1 MRLART
7 SMRLLV
13 VVLLGFAAC
22 LLNPSRG
29 SAQGVIGITA
39 IFATTNGTH
48 IDTYSATEMDATTA
62 FYYDAYVEGYLY
74 QNGGL
79 LATGSA
85 TAGLIA
91 AGSATGNPTASGGFT
106 NYPIVNGDEYEVDS
120 YHYLIEFFVYTDGT
134 YDYYSNP
141 LYYLDF
147 TGGTTDPSGSGYTAG
162 GGPGYYTVDYI
173 ELGITAVAIQ
183 TGPPSISSISPNSG
197 AIGSSGTI
205 TVQGSNL
212 TDIFT
217 QSTTPNITGSGMSI
231 SVQSIGAPPAGPVV
245 TGASQVTLAYTIA
258 QNASTGA
265 HNITLSN
272 HFGTSNAVAFNV
284 GDPTPV
290 ITSVTPNV
298 WQAGN
303 SISVTITGTGF
314 GTNPTLTLS
323 GSGVSVQS
331 ITSAVDT
338 QIVATISVSRQAPS
352 ESVTVQVQSNGYGN
366 GFISTTPGQSQ
377 SGSNTVTVQ
386 SIPAPAALIMLG
398 PNSQGTAIC
407 QNGTNIAGTQSV
419 YIGQQIGFSGCVP
432 QSVADLVI
440 SESWQP
446 TPPSS
451 GYAIGGFS
459 VNNSTYAETL
469 TPVTNT
475 VCGTTQNCDYNTFYW
490 TQTGTYTLT
499 FSYVLINGNSNS
511 GSVTFSV
518 SGPTGNLLIQPNMP
532 TDGSGVQ
539 IGLNTQNFPIL
550 KTTGVTAN
558 GTCCYGISFTSNATM
573 PSGGA
578 VPPGSNQTFQFVQV
592 LGNPN
597 ANPGSQQPNGLQYQ
611 YVTPTSPPPYVGP
624 VNTGLDTS
632 YPYAFFSSTMTVDS
646 PNVNLLPN
654 YGEEWES
661 FTATMYL
668 LWDPALPSGCAPAKT
683 TETIVNGTPTFS
695 SSASTCTSVPVPLSS
710 VSWHWSGCAINTL
723 VNQPNQTTWIR
734 STSNGCPLETL
745 GTPQPVTPST
755 PSNGYPIWGSVYR

>member
-1 MRLART
+1 MSLPWTLVRAPILA
-7 SMRLLV
+7 
-13 VVLLGFAAC
+13 LLGFAVC
-22 LLNPSRG
+22 LFNPSHG
-29 SAQGVIGITA
+29 SAQGVIGVSI
-39 IFATTNGTH
+39 IFATTNATH
-48 IDTYSATEMDATTA
+48 IDTYSATEMDTVTA
-62 FYYDAYVEGYLY
+62 YYYDAYVEGYLY

-79 LATGSA
+79 LAAGSA
-85 TAGLIA
+85 TVGLIA

-106 NYPIVNGDEYEVDS
+106 MPIVNGYEYEIDS
-120 YHYLIEFFVYTDGT
+120 YHYLIEYFVYTDGT
-134 YDYYSNP
+134 YYYYSNP

-147 TGGTTDPSGSGYTAG
+147 TGSTTDPSNSGFTPG
-162 GGPGYYTVDYI
+162 GGPAYYTVQYI
-173 ELGITAVAIQ
+173 ELGITAIAIQ
-183 TGPPSISSISPNSG
+183 TGTPSITSISPNSG
-197 AIGSSGTI
+197 ALGSSGTI

-217 QSTTPNITGSGMSI
+217 QSTTPNITGSGMSL
-231 SVQSIGAPPAGPVV
+231 SVQSVGPPPASAVIAG
-245 TGASQVTLAYTIA
+245 TSQVTLAYTIA
-258 QNASTGA
+258 QNASTGT

-284 GDPTPV
+284 GDPTPTV
-290 ITSVTPNV
+290 TSVTPSV

-303 SISVTITGTGF
+303 NVSITISGSGF
-314 GTNPTLTLS
+314 GTSPTISLS
-323 GSGVSVQS
+323 GSGVSVVS
-331 ITSAVDT
+331 TGSVSDT
-338 QIVATISVSRQAPS
+338 QITATVSVSRQAPS

-366 GFISTTPGQSQ
+366 GFVSTTPSQ
-377 SGSNTVTVQ
+377 SHSGSSIVTVQ
-386 SIPAPAALIMLG
+386 SIPAPPALIMLG
-398 PNSQGTAIC
+398 PNSQGAAIC
-407 QNGTNIAGTQSV
+407 QNGTNIASQPV

-432 QSVADLVI
+432 QSVTDLVI

-446 TPPSS
+446 TPPSL

-459 VNNSTYAETL
+459 VGNTMPYAETL
-469 TPVTNT
+469 TPVANT
-475 VCGTTQNCDYNTFYW
+475 VCGTTQNCDYNIFYW
-490 TQTGTYTLT
+490 TQTGTYTFT
-499 FSYVLINGNSNS
+499 FSYILINGNSNS

-695 SSASTCTSVPVPLSS
+695 SSASGCTSVPVPLSS

>member
-1 MRLART
+1 VRLART

-106 NYPIVNGDEYEVDS
+106 NYPIVNGNEYEVDS

-331 ITSAVDT
+331 ITSAGDT
-338 QIVATISVSRQAPS
+338 QIVATISVSRQAPG

-366 GFISTTPGQSQ
+366 GFISTTSGQSQ

-386 SIPAPAALIMLG
+386 SIPAPAALIMMG

-518 SGPTGNLLIQPNMP
+518 SGPTGNLLIQPSMP
-532 TDGSGVQ
+532 TNGSGVQ
-539 IGLNTQNFPIL
+539 VSGSTL
-550 KTTGVTAN
+550 KTTGVFVN
-558 GTCCYGISFTSNATM
+558 GQCCVGISFTSNATM
-573 PSGGA
+573 PSSSS
-578 VPPGSNQTFQFVQV
+578 VPPPGTNQGFQFVQMI
-592 LGNPN
+592 N
-597 ANPGSQQPNGLQYQ
+597 SIQSEYI
-611 YVTPTSPPPYVGP
+611 TSTAPPPYVTPASPGS
-624 VNTGLDTS
+624 GLDNS
-632 YPYAFFSSTMTVDS
+632 YPYAYFSPTMTVDS
-646 PNVNLLPN
+646 PNEGLPSG
-654 YGEEWES
+654 YGEGWES
-661 FTATMYL
+661 FSATMYL
-668 LWDPALPSGCAPAKT
+668 LWDPALGPTGCTPAKT
-683 TETIVNGTPTFS
+683 TQTIDQNGILHFAST
-695 SSASTCTSVPVPLSS
+695 ASTCTSVPVPLSS
-710 VSWHWSGCAINTL
+710 VTWHWSGCAINTL
-723 VNQPNQTTWIR
+723 VNQPNQTTQTTWIL
-734 STSNGCPLETL
+734 STSNGCPVQTL
-745 GTPQPVTPST
+745 GNPQSVTPST
-755 PSNGYPIWGSVYR
+755 PSNGYPVWGTNVWR